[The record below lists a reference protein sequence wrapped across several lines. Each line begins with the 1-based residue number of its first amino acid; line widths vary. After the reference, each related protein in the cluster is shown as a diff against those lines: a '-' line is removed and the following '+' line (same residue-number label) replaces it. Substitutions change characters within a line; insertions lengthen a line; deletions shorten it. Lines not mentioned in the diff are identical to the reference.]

1 MSEALPSAY
10 LSRCRTDIWHNYSVL
25 RHGRFDGFLVTS
37 KNSGTHWMTYMLA
50 VALADTHGIARPVY
64 FSEKALRPYILL
76 PKDKPVHAALPRLGR
91 SHTIPHRLADWGWA
105 RKAADLPPYVLGVR
119 HPMGILA
126 SHYAKWQ
133 QTIQVSW
140 LDYLRGDPAG
150 QRFRCDIYWLARF
163 WNRWGDVA
171 QARPSTVL
179 RVHYEDTRRDPRAA
193 LEAMASHWNLDLT
206 PEAIDS
212 ALYEGTKEAMARRV
226 DPDAEPNVIQHR
238 NETLEEQFS
247 GEAGEIYAS
256 KARQLFRHDLG
267 YDLMRPPVSESR
279 SSGLRA
285 HS

>member
-1 MSEALPSAY
+1 MSDPLPPEY
-10 LSRCRTDIWHNYSVL
+10 RSRCRTDVWHNYSVL

-50 VALADTHGIARPVY
+50 VALADTYGVPRPVY

-76 PKDKPVHAALPRLGR
+76 PKDTPVHAALPKLGR
-91 SHTIPHRLADWGWA
+91 SHTIPHRLFDWDWA
-105 RKAADLPPYVLGVR
+105 RQAAGLPPYVLGVR

-133 QTIQVSW
+133 YHLKVSW

-150 QRFRCDIYWLARF
+150 LRYRCDIYWLARF
-163 WNRWGDVA
+163 WNRWGEIEA
-171 QARPSTVL
+171 ARPGAVL
-179 RVHYEDTRRDPRAA
+179 RVQYEKTRRDPRAA
-193 LEAMASHWNLDLT
+193 LEAIAQHWNLALK
-206 PEAIDS
+206 PEAIEA

-238 NETLEEQFS
+238 TESLEEQFA
-247 GEAGEIYAS
+247 GEAGEIF
-256 KARQLFRHDLG
+256 ARLAGQLFRHDLG
-267 YDLMRPPVSESR
+267 YDLTRPPVSETR

-285 HS
+285 RS